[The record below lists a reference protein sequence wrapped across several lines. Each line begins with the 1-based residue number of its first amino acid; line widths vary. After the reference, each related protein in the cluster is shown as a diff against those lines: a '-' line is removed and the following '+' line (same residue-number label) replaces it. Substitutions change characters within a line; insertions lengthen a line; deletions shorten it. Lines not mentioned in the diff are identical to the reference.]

1 MKKRFFLFSALIIVI
16 MCMLTISVGAATTVT
31 DDETDNLTLGACTI
45 VGIDDVTIPSPT
57 VGLVYSLDDATMT
70 ASVSGRG
77 SFLNGELVIPSS
89 VTYGGNTYNVTKIE
103 SGIFNSGQGTR
114 RSYNIYV
121 PDSVTLIAG
130 GPNVGAFG
138 NSTITKVYIGSGLT
152 SIEQETFSG
161 SNGFEVFVCKSKP
174 TIIGKNAFNQN
185 TPSSNGMSRMEL
197 DLSNVTRF
205 EDLAFNGATILRS
218 LSLVLGDSVEY
229 IGSSAF
235 VSSKVNGSIIIP
247 EGCTLSYR
255 SFNGTSL
262 ERAIIEVAENETKI
276 LPQELFSGADGGL
289 TLIITGPA
297 VAGGDHVFSG
307 NTTNLYMPSYE
318 MIEDLVVSASTKSGN
333 ERIAANTYYSCEDG
347 KKYSATK
354 AGVIT
359 VIGDAETH
367 IYTEQT
373 VHFPAD
379 CSNYERDAYICYVC
393 GDENVVNQGNELSK
407 HVFEVTIKAPSCQSS
422 GYSKYICT
430 VCGHKE
436 SAHFTQ
442 KSEHNPSVISYQTKE
457 NDIITITKRCK
468 YCNEIVEVED
478 VSLVNKCYI
487 EGYGLFNAT
496 MEYVSVSSDGVATPS
511 SATFNNAVIFFPSYV
526 EINGKIVE
534 VKTVQ
539 GFKNY
544 SIKGIYIPDTVT
556 RIAGGSGTGCF
567 GDITTLKNIVVG
579 KGVDTLEQEVFC
591 IGNGATLDE
600 FIFKNTIKSLGT
612 FCLNQVKASSLDIP
626 YEFNTALEYVGK
638 QVNINGNIIREARLV
653 KGCDLSQKFAFN
665 DANGLLSVY
674 IEGGDTPETA
684 LDIGQEFASNTGTK
698 YYYVKGYITVSG
710 QAALSG
716 LGDSRV
722 YMQNKEAIV
731 LFTNAMKQQG
741 YSNRMNTAVF
751 MDCETRT
758 AWYVTNSTEI
768 KEHSTVAFSHGV
780 CTIETEST
788 CAQAGTNKAYCYVCN
803 TVISE
808 TVAELDNHAFDGGK
822 ITKMPTNEEL
832 GEIVYSCL
840 SCGESHTEQIEK
852 LSLDHIC
859 IVSIYYENGYASAGT
874 QSIMCPD
881 CSYTE
886 NSTLL
891 PLFTVLGYSVS
902 EDKTGVTSGYKT
914 NLEAL
919 EYYEKIAG
927 KLEFGFIVADASDA
941 SSKGIVDENGN
952 LIEGV
957 RGCKFEISS
966 RAYSYIDV
974 KLVGVS
980 TDAQRAA
987 DFILAVYVTTQ
998 KDEAKE
1004 ISFVQHS
1011 LEKIDNMPVVAGN
1024 YTLNT
1029 ISINRAFEEQ

>member
-1 MKKRFFLFSALIIVI
+1 MKKRFFLFSALVIVI
-16 MCMLTISVGAATTVT
+16 MCMLAISVGAATTIT

-45 VGIDDVTIPSPT
+45 VGLDDVTIPAPT
-57 VGLVYSLDDATMT
+57 VGLAYTLDDATMT

-89 VTYGGNTYNVTKIE
+89 VTYGGNTYDVTKIE
-103 SGIFNSGQGTR
+103 SGIFNSGKGTR

-121 PDSVTLIAG
+121 PDSVTFIAG
-130 GPNVGAFG
+130 GSNVGAFG

-205 EDLAFNGATILRS
+205 EDFAFNGATILKS
-218 LSLVLGDSVEY
+218 LSLVLSDSVEY

-297 VAGGDHVFSG
+297 IAGGDHIFSG
-307 NTTNLYMPSYE
+307 NSTSVYMPSYD

-333 ERIAANTYYSCEDG
+333 ERIGANTYYSCEDG
-347 KKYSATK
+347 EKYSATQ

-367 IYTEQT
+367 IYTEQA

-379 CSNYERDAYICYVC
+379 CTRYERDAYICYVC
-393 GDENVVNQGNELSK
+393 GDEQVVSQGNVLSK
-407 HVFEVTIKAPSCQSS
+407 HIFKVTTKAPSCQSS
-422 GYSKYICT
+422 GYSEYICT
-430 VCGHKE
+430 VCGHEE
-436 SAHFTQ
+436 SAHFT
-442 KSEHNPSVISYQTKE
+442 KKTEHNPSVISYEIKE
-457 NDIITITKRCK
+457 NAIVTVTKKCE
-468 YCNEIVEVED
+468 YCNETVETED
-478 VSLVNKCYI
+478 ISLVNKCYI

-526 EINGKIVE
+526 EINGEIVE

-539 GFKNY
+539 GFKRY
-544 SIKGIYIPDTVT
+544 SIKGVYIPDTVT
-556 RIAGGSGTGCF
+556 RIAGGSGSGCF
-567 GDITTLKNIVVG
+567 GDIGTLKNIVVG
-579 KGVDTLEQEVFC
+579 KGVDTIEQEVFC

-612 FCLNQVKASSLDIP
+612 FCLAQVKASSADMP

-638 QVNINGNIIREARLV
+638 QVNLNGNIIREARLV

-665 DANGLLSVY
+665 NANGLLSVY
-674 IEGGDTPETA
+674 IVGGDTPETA
-684 LDIGQEFASNTGTK
+684 LDIGQEFASNTCTK

-716 LGDSRV
+716 QNNSRV

-741 YSNRMNTAVF
+741 YASRMNTAVF
-751 MDCETRT
+751 MDCETKT
-758 AWYVTNSTEI
+758 AWYVSDTTEI
-768 KEHSTVAFSHGV
+768 AKHSTVAFNHGE
-780 CTIETEST
+780 CTQETEST
-788 CAQAGTNKAYCYVCN
+788 CAQAGTKTTYCYVCD
-803 TVISE
+803 TVISTSE
-808 TVAELDNHAFDGGK
+808 AELEDHIFDGGK

-840 SCGESHTEQIEK
+840 GCGKTQTEQIEK

-859 IVSIYYENGYASAGT
+859 IVSIYYENGYASIGT
-874 QSIMCPD
+874 QNAMCPD
-881 CSYTE
+881 CNYTE
-886 NSTLL
+886 NATLE

-902 EDKTGVTSGYKT
+902 EDKTGITSGYKI
-914 NLEAL
+914 NLEVL
-919 EYYEKIAG
+919 EYYERVAG
-927 KLEFGFIVADASDA
+927 KLDFGFIVADASDA
-941 SSKGIVDENGN
+941 SSKGLIDEGGSLVD
-952 LIEGV
+952 GV
-957 RGCKFEISS
+957 RGCKLSISS

-980 TDAQRAA
+980 TDTQRAT
-987 DFILAVYVTTQ
+987 DFILAVYVTAQ
-998 KDEAKE
+998 NDETKE

-1011 LEKIDNMPVVAGN
+1011 LKNADNKPIVAGK

-1029 ISINRAFEEQ
+1029 VSVNRAFEE